1 MQVLGQV
8 GLREVQVTKRFDC
21 FKGTSKEATARK
33 YGVRGV
39 NVFGRKA
46 P

>member
-1 MQVLGQV
+1 VLAH
-8 GLREVQVTKRFDC
+8 FDT
-21 FKGTSKEATARK
+21 FKGTSKEATAAK

-39 NVFGRKA
+39 NVIGTK